1 MADGADDPSRRRYRY
16 VARSGDRADPA
27 EPMHDVCSDPMDHLA
42 TVDPVLRRLIE
53 QIGPCS
59 LKPKV
64 RRSPFESLAR
74 AIAYQ
79 QLHDKAAESILKRF
93 TALFPGRRFP
103 RPDELLTMNIRSI
116 RKAGFSRTKIMALR
130 DLASKTLD
138 GTVPTNRVIKG
149 LEDKTII
156 ERLTA
161 VRGIGR
167 WTVEMLL
174 IFQLGRP
181 DVLPVD
187 DFGVRNGFRIAYGR
201 RSMPTPKQLLR
212 YGQRWR
218 PYRTVA
224 SWYLWRAADRNKQAM
239 KVL

>member
-1 MADGADDPSRRRYRY
+1 MPS
-16 VARSGDRADPA
+16 SGRDPA
-27 EPMHDVCSDPMDHLA
+27 TAHLLA
-42 TVDPVLRRLIE
+42 VDPVMCRLIE
-53 QIGPCS
+53 VIGPFA

-93 TALFPGRRFP
+93 IALFPGRRFP
-103 RPDELLTMNIRSI
+103 RPDELLAMHMSSVRN
-116 RKAGFSRTKIMALR
+116 AGFSRPKITALR
-130 DLASKTLD
+130 DLAAKTLD
-138 GTVPTNRVIKG
+138 GTVPTSRVIG
-149 LEDKTII
+149 QLADEAII
-156 ERLTA
+156 ERLIE

-187 DFGVRNGFRIAYGR
+187 DFGLRNGFRIAYR
-201 RSMPTPKQLLR
+201 RPTMPTPKQLLQ
-212 YGQRWR
+212 YGERWK
-218 PYRTVA
+218 PHRTVA
-224 SWYLWRAADRNKQAM
+224 AWYLWRAADREKRAM
-239 KVL
+239 SVL

>member
-1 MADGADDPSRRRYRY
+1 MDC
-16 VARSGDRADPA
+16 VRSQPTG
-27 EPMHDVCSDPMDHLA
+27 HLSKI
-42 TVDPVLRRLIE
+42 DPVMCRLIE
-53 QIGPCS
+53 EIGPFT
-59 LKPKV
+59 LKPRV

-93 TALFPGRRFP
+93 IALFPGRRFP
-103 RPDELLTMNIRSI
+103 RPAELLATNVRSI
-116 RKAGFSRTKIMALR
+116 RQAGFSRAKVLALR
-130 DLASKTLD
+130 DLAAKTLD
-138 GTVPTNRVIKG
+138 GTVPTGRAVKK
-149 LEDKTII
+149 LDDDAII
-156 ERLTA
+156 ERLVE

-201 RSMPTPKQLLR
+201 RTMPTPKQVLR
-212 YGQRWR
+212 YGERWK
-218 PYRTVA
+218 PHRTA
-224 SWYLWRAADRNKQAM
+224 AAWYLWRAADRAKQGT

>member
-1 MADGADDPSRRRYRY
+1 MPLSGSHPA
-16 VARSGDRADPA
+16 VA
-27 EPMHDVCSDPMDHLA
+27 HLA
-42 TVDPVLRRLIE
+42 TVDRVMCRLIE
-53 QIGPCS
+53 EIGPFS
-59 LKPKV
+59 LRPKV
-64 RRSPFESLAR
+64 RRPPFESLAR

-93 TALFPGRRFP
+93 IALFPGRRFP
-103 RPDELLTMNIRSI
+103 RPEELLAMNVRSI
-116 RKAGFSRTKIMALR
+116 RKAGFSRPKIMALR

-138 GTVPTNRVIKG
+138 GTVPTNRVISR
-149 LEDKTII
+149 LTDEMIV
-156 ERLTA
+156 ERLIE

-201 RSMPTPKQLLR
+201 RSMPTPKQVLQ
-212 YGQRWR
+212 YGERWK
-218 PYRTVA
+218 PFRTAA
-224 SWYLWRAADRNKQAM
+224 SWYLWRAADRNRTK
-239 KVL
+239 KVSTTVVS

>member
-1 MADGADDPSRRRYRY
+1 M
-16 VARSGDRADPA
+16 
-27 EPMHDVCSDPMDHLA
+27 
-42 TVDPVLRRLIE
+42 DPVMRRLITE
-53 QIGPCS
+53 IGPFT

-93 TALFPGRRFP
+93 MAVFSRRRFP
-103 RPDELLTMNIRSI
+103 RPDELLAVNVRVI
-116 RKAGFSRTKIMALR
+116 RKAGFSRPKIMALR
-130 DLASKTLD
+130 DLAMKTLD
-138 GTVPTNRVIKG
+138 GTVPTGRMLKQ
-149 LEDKTII
+149 LDDEAII
-156 ERLTA
+156 ERLIE

-181 DVLPVD
+181 DVLPVH
-187 DFGVRNGFRIAYGR
+187 DFGIRNGFRIGYQRAT
-201 RSMPTPKQLLR
+201 MPTPQQVFQ
-212 YGQRWR
+212 YGERWR
-218 PYRTVA
+218 PFRTA
-224 SWYLWRAADRNKQAM
+224 AAWYLWRAADREKRAM